1 MGNIRENKK
10 LMQRFCKDYNLPINV
25 FNEEMFSYYSEL
37 YDFFPKERWEN
48 LCEKIEKEYDGN
60 VQLWLDD
67 CADVR
72 DAAIFGVMNTEAYKE
87 FNTCDMSKWNLDPN
101 VPQVGEHSIYNNE
114 CVGHTFISIDLKKAN
129 FQALKYAGVIDD
141 DTYNSFISKYGG
153 DDYIINSKYLR
164 QVIFGKMNPG
174 RTIKVE
180 KHIMGKVYGLLHAM
194 IEYLGFEFYSFNS
207 DELIFKGKNL
217 GEEYMPWSSHMK
229 MFADLV
235 KDALGV
241 DVRCECILVGKID
254 IVNANGNN
262 VDAYVKYN
270 VHTEEKTLKKAST
283 TFYPQIYKI
292 WKHLPIDKKDLVFF
306 FEDQLATFNEPLKEV
321 L

>member
-87 FNTCDMSKWNLDPN
+87 FNTCDMFKWDIDPS
-101 VPQVGEHSIYNNE
+101 VPKIGEHSIYNDE
-114 CVGHTFISIDLKKAN
+114 CDGNGFVSIDMKKAN

-180 KHIMGKVYGLLHAM
+180 KHIMGEIYKMVRNV
-194 IEYLGFEFYSFNS
+194 FESHFYDLYSMNS
-207 DELIFKGKNL
+207 DEIVFKQRTPYDFLTKDEGKKMEEEIKSRL
-217 GEEYMPWSSHMK
+217 GI
-229 MFADLV
+229 
-235 KDALGV
+235 
-241 DVRCECILVGKID
+241 DVRVENIVVKGLK
-254 IVNANGNN
+254 IVNANGNK
-262 VDAYVKYN
+262 VDAYVKKN
-270 VHTEEKTLKKAST
+270 MFTREEVLKKAST